1 MSTTTAAYIRMFHTM
16 GDRGSDE
23 RRDASVT
30 DILSGFVDELRAAGV
45 EVGITEHV
53 DAVRAVDAV
62 SLSERGV
69 VRHALGSTLAKS
81 RAEWV
86 TFETVFDT
94 YFSPDRWQPAGSATA
109 DATRDADDAFKRRVA
124 DAVASGD
131 SHLLR
136 AVAREAVRRHAAL
149 GTPPGGVH
157 YHLFRTLRR
166 VEFTTLPERALALV
180 TAGKNGTLT
189 PLEAQLA
196 RRTVTLRA
204 DQLRDEIESEI
215 RRRASYADRDHAP
228 AGLMAGQL
236 EIRRASA
243 AELDQIRA
251 AIQPLARRLA
261 ARLAKTRRVAP
272 GRLDFRH
279 TIRRSLAY
287 GGVPLD
293 PVIRGRRRS
302 LPELMVVADVSRSV
316 ADFSR
321 FTLQLVYA
329 LSRQFG
335 KVRSFV
341 FVDAIEE
348 VTEQLRNRAGMAEAM
363 RALGTGTGAGI
374 TRFDGHS
381 DYGNALT
388 EFWQRW
394 GAEVTPRTTLMV
406 LGDARNNYHPSQSWV
421 LGELRRRAR
430 RVYWLNPEPTS
441 AWDSGDSLMSEY
453 AAFTHEAV
461 ECRNL
466 DHLEHFVERCC

>member
-1 MSTTTAAYIRMFHTM
+1 MFYTIDPR
-16 GDRGSDE
+16 GTDEGRDRP
-23 RRDASVT
+23 VI
-30 DILSGFVDELRAAGV
+30 DILSGFVEELRAAGV
-45 EVGITEHV
+45 AVGITEHV
-53 DAVRAVDAV
+53 DAMRAVDAV
-62 SLSERGV
+62 SLGERAV
-69 VRHALGSTLAKS
+69 VRRALGATLAKT

-86 TFETVFDT
+86 TFETVFDA
-94 YFSPDRWQPAGSATA
+94 YFSIALQDREG
-109 DATRDADDAFKRRVA
+109 DDAFERRVEHVVA
-124 DAVASGD
+124 QGDGAV
-131 SHLLR
+131 LR

-166 VEFTTLPERALALV
+166 IDFTTLAERALAVV
-180 TAGKNGTLT
+180 TAAKARGGNDVGTLT

-196 RRTVTLRA
+196 RRTVSLRA
-204 DQLRDEIESEI
+204 DQLRDEVESEI
-215 RRRASYADRDHAP
+215 RRRMPFTARDQAP
-228 AGLMAGQL
+228 AGLLATQL

-243 AELDQIRA
+243 GELDQIRA

-261 ARLAKTRRVAP
+261 ARLAKTRRAAP

-279 TIRRSLAY
+279 TMRRSLAY
-287 GGVPLD
+287 GGVPLE

-302 LPELMVVADVSRSV
+302 LPEIMVLADVSRSV

-329 LSRQFG
+329 LSSQFG

-348 VTEQLRNRAGMAEAM
+348 VTEQLRDRAGMAEAM
-363 RALGTGTGAGI
+363 RALGTSAGI

-381 DYGNALT
+381 DYGHAFAD
-388 EFWQRW
+388 FWRRW
-394 GAEVTPRTTLMV
+394 GAEVTPRTTLVV
-406 LGDARNNYHPSQSWV
+406 LGDARNNYHSSQSWV

-430 RVYWLNPEPTS
+430 RVYWLNPEPVS
-441 AWDSGDSLMSEY
+441 SWDTGDSLMSEY
-453 AAFTHEAV
+453 AGFTHETF

-466 DHLEHFVERCC
+466 DQLEQFVERCC

>member
-1 MSTTTAAYIRMFHTM
+1 VI
-16 GDRGSDE
+16 
-23 RRDASVT
+23 
-30 DILSGFVDELRAAGV
+30 DILSGFVEELRAAGV
-45 EVGITEHV
+45 AVGITEHV

-62 SLSERGV
+62 SLSERAV
-69 VRHALGSTLAKS
+69 VRRALGSTLAKT

-86 TFETVFDT
+86 TFETVFDA
-94 YFSPDRWQPAGSATA
+94 YFSVESQAKE
-109 DATRDADDAFKRRVA
+109 ADDTFRRRVEHV
-124 DAVASGD
+124 VAQGD
-131 SHLLR
+131 GPVLR

-166 VEFTTLPERALALV
+166 IDFTSLAERALAVV
-180 TAGKNGTLT
+180 TAAKARADNNAGVLT
-189 PLEAQLA
+189 PLEAHLA
-196 RRTVTLRA
+196 RRTVALRV

-215 RRRASYADRDHAP
+215 RRRMSFTDRDHAP
-228 AGLMAGQL
+228 AGLLATQL

-243 AELDQIRA
+243 GELDQIRA

-261 ARLAKTRRVAP
+261 ARLAKTRRAAP

-279 TIRRSLAY
+279 TMRRSLAY
-287 GGVPLD
+287 GGVPLE
-293 PVIRGRRRS
+293 PVTRGRRRS
-302 LPELMVVADVSRSV
+302 LPEIMLLADVSRSV

-329 LSRQFG
+329 LSSQFG

-348 VTEQLRNRAGMAEAM
+348 VTEELRNRAGIADAM
-363 RALGTGTGAGI
+363 RALGTSAGI

-381 DYGNALT
+381 DYGHAFAD
-388 EFWQRW
+388 FWRRW
-394 GAEVTPRTTLMV
+394 GAEVTPRTTLIV
-406 LGDARNNYHPSQSWV
+406 LGDARNNYHASQSRV

-430 RVYWLNPEPTS
+430 RVYWLNPEPVS
-441 AWDSGDSLMSEY
+441 SWDTGDSLMTEF
-453 AAFTHEAV
+453 AGFTHETF

-466 DHLEHFVERCC
+466 DQLEQFVERCC

>member
-1 MSTTTAAYIRMFHTM
+1 VI
-16 GDRGSDE
+16 D
-23 RRDASVT
+23 V
-30 DILSGFVDELRAAGV
+30 LSGFVEELRAAGV

-53 DAVRAVDAV
+53 DAMRAVDAV
-62 SLSERGV
+62 SLDERAI
-69 VRHALGSTLAKS
+69 VRRALGSTLAKS

-86 TFETVFDT
+86 TFETVFDA
-94 YFSPDRWQPAGSATA
+94 YFAVESHDP
-109 DATRDADDAFKRRVA
+109 DADDAFGRRVERV
-124 DAVASGD
+124 VAQGD
-131 SHLLR
+131 GSVLR

-166 VEFTTLPERALALV
+166 IDFSTLPERALAVV
-180 TAGKNGTLT
+180 TATESGDGDGARVLT

-196 RRTVTLRA
+196 RRTVMLRTE
-204 DQLRDEIESEI
+204 QLRDEIESEI
-215 RRRASYADRDHAP
+215 RRRVSFTVRDHAA
-228 AGLMAGQL
+228 AGLLASQL

-261 ARLAKTRRVAP
+261 ARLAKTRRATS

-287 GGVPLD
+287 GGVPLE
-293 PVIRGRRRS
+293 PVMRGRRRS
-302 LPELMVVADVSRSV
+302 LPEIMVLADVSRSV

-329 LSRQFG
+329 LSSQFDR
-335 KVRSFV
+335 VRSFV

-348 VTEQLRNRAGMAEAM
+348 VTAQLRDRAGVAEAI
-363 RALGTGTGAGI
+363 RSLGTTTGI

-381 DYGNALT
+381 DYGHALT
-388 EFWQRW
+388 DFWRRW
-394 GAEVTPRTTLMV
+394 GADVTPRTTLIV
-406 LGDARNNYHPSQSWV
+406 LGDSRNNHHASHAWV
-421 LGELRRRAR
+421 LGEARRRAR
-430 RVYWLNPEPTS
+430 KVYWLNPEPVS
-441 AWDSGDSLMSEY
+441 SWDTGDSLMSEY
-453 AAFTHEAV
+453 AAFTHHTF

-466 DHLEHFVERCC
+466 EQLEHFVERCC